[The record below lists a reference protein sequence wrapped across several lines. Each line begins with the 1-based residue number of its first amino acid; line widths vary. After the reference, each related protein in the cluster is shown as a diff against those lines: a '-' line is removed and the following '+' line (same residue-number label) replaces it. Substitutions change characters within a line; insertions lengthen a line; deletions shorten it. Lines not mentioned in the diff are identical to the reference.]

1 MTHTSVPPQTNH
13 TPGPWSIS
21 FQTTGERQLWQ
32 CADIGNR
39 DKGAHIVSVE
49 WAGPDYGG
57 TLKTIG
63 EAHANAHLIAAA
75 PELLA
80 ALERVEWIPEGG
92 SEGRL
97 MCAWCYEHKQAG
109 HTSDCQRQSVL
120 AAAKGG
126 PVRA

>member
-75 PELLA
+75 PELLEALNNLEHMVRGDYDNNPYAQEVIRNARA
-80 ALERVEWIPEGG
+80 AI
-92 SEGRL
+92 
-97 MCAWCYEHKQAG
+97 AK
-109 HTSDCQRQSVL
+109 
-120 AAAKGG
+120 AKGTS
-126 PVRA
+126 